1 MPANVNEPNF
11 VKSIV
16 QDAVYGARDNDLTI
30 TDAAGIAQRRLDQH
44 IYSNLSVND
53 GPLEWV
59 EPHDGEPAYQ
69 RHSMRRLTWQEAYE
83 RRHEQVQR
91 LQSFETFV
99 RDLDRCQHGRHQ
111 GDTCTLER
119 GCGGPSKGNIWMQD
133 VEERRTSNGDDDER
147 PVHFGLG
154 HAMSGDSY
162 FLRRPSE
169 PGMLPVAIKRRYR
182 DADGKLARVDV
193 VELGAR

>member
-1 MPANVNEPNF
+1 MPANVNEPDF
-11 VKSIV
+11 VKAVV
-16 QDAVYGARDNDLTI
+16 QDVVYGCRDQGLTI
-30 TDAAGIAQRRLDQH
+30 TDAAEAAQQKLDPH

-69 RHSMRRLTWQEAYE
+69 RRSMRRVTWQEAYE
-83 RRHEQVQR
+83 RERDQVQR

-99 RDLDRCQHGRHQ
+99 RDLDRCQHGRHE
-111 GDTCTLER
+111 GDTCTFER

-133 VEERRTSNGDDDER
+133 IEERRLSNGDDDEH
-147 PVHFGLG
+147 PAHFGLG

-162 FLRRPSE
+162 FLRRPPA
-169 PGMLPVAIKRRYR
+169 PGMLPVALKRRYR
-182 DADGKLARVDV
+182 DADGKLARVDTIEL
-193 VELGAR
+193 VER